1 MELPLASLILRS
13 DTGTMIDISPLR
25 KSRDYRFLYLGQLTS
40 FFGAMVASVA
50 LPYQIYHLTGSTAA
64 VGLIGLVQLG
74 PMVFAGLYGGAL
86 ADVLERRKVL
96 FWTELGLMVTSLILG
111 LNAHAESPSV
121 PLIFAMAGLSS
132 LLYGIHRPSHEAL
145 TPKLV
150 EREDLTA
157 VGALSSLRGNIA
169 MIGGPALGGVIIA
182 GAGVW
187 SVYWF
192 EMACFTVSLLCLWN
206 IRRLP
211 PPEGQFQRPGLSSI
225 VEGLRYAGGRQ
236 DLMGTYLVDFIAM
249 VFAMPNAL
257 YPALANS
264 FGGPKVL
271 GALYAAPSIGAL
283 GATLLSS
290 FMKKWTRHGQIIMVS
305 AALWGVSIT
314 LAGFMTSLPFL
325 LFFLGLAG
333 AFDMVSGVF
342 RSRIWNETIPDRL
355 RGRMAGV
362 EMISYLA
369 GPQVGSAQVGFSASL
384 VGIPWTFRL
393 GGLLCVAGVGICAW
407 RLPVF
412 RTYDADEAVRRHH
425 GT

>member
-1 MELPLASLILRS
+1 
-13 DTGTMIDISPLR
+13 MIDISPLR
-25 KSRDYRFLYLGQLTS
+25 KSRDYRYLFLGQLAS
-40 FFGAMVASVA
+40 FFGTMVASVA

-64 VGLIGLVQLG
+64 VGMIGLVQLG
-74 PMVFAGLYGGAL
+74 PMIIAGLYGGAL

-96 FWTELGLMVTSLILG
+96 LWTEIGLMATSLILG

-121 PLIFAMAGLSS
+121 ILIFAMAGLSS

-150 EREDLTA
+150 DREDLTA
-157 VGALSSLRGNIA
+157 VGALSSLRGNVA
-169 MIGGPALGGVIIA
+169 MIGGPALGGILIA
-182 GAGVW
+182 GAGVS

-192 EMACFTVSLLCLWN
+192 DMASFAFSLFCLWN
-206 IRRLP
+206 IRHLP
-211 PPEGQFQRPGLSSI
+211 PPDGEFRRPGLSSI
-225 VEGLRYAGGRQ
+225 AEGLRYAGGRQ

-257 YPALANS
+257 FPALANQ

-283 GATLLSS
+283 VATLFSS
-290 FMKKWTRHGQIIMVS
+290 WMKSWNRHGRIIVAA

-314 LAGFMTSLPFL
+314 FAGFMTSLPL
-325 LFFLGLAG
+325 LLLFLGLAG

-362 EMISYLA
+362 EMISYLS

-393 GGLLCVAGVGICAW
+393 GGLACVAGVWLCAW
-407 RLPVF
+407 RLPAF
-412 RTYDADEAVRRHH
+412 WNYEADEAARRHY
-425 GT
+425 GA

>member
-1 MELPLASLILRS
+1 
-13 DTGTMIDISPLR
+13 MIDLSPLI
-25 KSRDYRFLYLGQLTS
+25 KSRDYRFLYLGQLAS
-40 FFGAMVASVA
+40 FFGTMVATVA

-74 PMVFAGLYGGAL
+74 PMIFAGLYGGAL
-86 ADVLERRKVL
+86 ADALERRKVL
-96 FWTELGLMVTSLILG
+96 MWTELGLMATSFILG
-111 LNAHAESPSV
+111 FNALSPSPSV
-121 PLIFAMAGLSS
+121 AVVFLMAGVSS

-150 EREDLTA
+150 DREDFTA
-157 VGALSSLRGNIA
+157 VGALNSLRGSLA
-169 MIGGPALGGVIIA
+169 MIGGPALGGIMISEM
-182 GAGVW
+182 GVA

-192 EMACFTVSLLCLWN
+192 DMASFVFSLFCLFS

-211 PPEGQFQRPGLSSI
+211 PPDGEFQRPGLSTI

-236 DLMGTYLVDFIAM
+236 DLMGTYVVDFIAM

-257 YPALANS
+257 FPALANS

-271 GALYAAPSIGAL
+271 GALYAAPSAGAL
-283 GATLLSS
+283 VATLFSS
-290 FMKKWTRHGQIIMVS
+290 FMKPWTRHGRIIVIA

-314 LAGFMTSLPFL
+314 LAGFMTTLPFVL
-325 LFFLGLAG
+325 LFLAFAG
-333 AFDMVSGVF
+333 AFDMISGVF

-362 EMISYLA
+362 EMISYLS
-369 GPQVGSAQVGFSASL
+369 GPQVGSAQVGFTASL

-393 GGLLCVAGVGICAW
+393 GGLLCVGGVWLCAW
-407 RLPVF
+407 RLPTFWRYRAEPATSPSHPV
-412 RTYDADEAVRRHH
+412 
-425 GT
+425 